1 MVAAQ
6 IAILWFG
13 NWKSFGVLLHFGYLK
28 RPSLPQ
34 TPNRNIAKLPAKQ
47 VEVLNTNSTVPIHG
61 TMELMSSVKKKIKP
75 NM

>member
-6 IAILWFG
+6 IAILW
-13 NWKSFGVLLHFGYLK
+13 FGVLLHFGYLK